1 MLEIIVKF
9 TFLNKRAERLGD
21 EKESAA
27 REDSH
32 GVLC

>member
-1 MLEIIVKF
+1 MMWEIIVKF
-9 TFLNKRAERLGD
+9 YKRAERLGD
-21 EKESAA
+21 EKEGTA